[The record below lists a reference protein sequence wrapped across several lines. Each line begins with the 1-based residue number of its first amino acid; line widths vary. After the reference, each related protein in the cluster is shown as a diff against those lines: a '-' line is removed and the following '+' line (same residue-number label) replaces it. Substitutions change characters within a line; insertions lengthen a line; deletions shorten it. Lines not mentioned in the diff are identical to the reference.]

1 MFALRLTDT
10 AAIHL
15 SPNRLLTKIYS
26 GFELMLDMAQVRSFV
41 VLAAELNFSRAARR
55 LNMTQ
60 PPLSRQIKLLEQ
72 RLDVTLFER
81 SSRRVALTPAGL
93 AFLAEAQKLLLQADA
108 AVTATRRAARGSTGS
123 IRIAFVGAATYSFLP
138 AFIIRAR
145 AAAPQIELELVQME
159 TAEQLKAINDGQIDL
174 GFSRPLIGPHHLAS
188 LGVAREPMMLAIPKA
203 HPLATKRRPALDMLN
218 NEPFIMFS
226 PRARYLH
233 EMLTQ
238 LMKVHKIE
246 PRIVQSM
253 THSQA
258 ILSLVSAGIGLAI
271 VPAGTQNACFADVVF
286 RPLDLR
292 EECIAEL
299 HAIWSPDNRS
309 PLLRDVREI
318 ARIFSR

>member
-1 MFALRLTDT
+1 
-10 AAIHL
+10 
-15 SPNRLLTKIYS
+15 
-26 GFELMLDMAQVRSFV
+26 MLDMVQVRSFV
-41 VLAAELNFSRAARR
+41 VLASELNFSRAARR

-72 RLDVTLFER
+72 ELDVTLFDR

-93 AFLAEAQKLLLQADA
+93 AFLFEAQKLLQQADA
-108 AVTATRRAARGSTGS
+108 AVTATRHAARGSAGS

-145 AAAPQIELELVQME
+145 AAAPQVELELAQME

-174 GFSRPLIGPHHLAS
+174 GFSRPLIGPHHLDS
-188 LGVAREPMMLAIPKA
+188 LCVARESMILAIPKI
-203 HPLATKRRPALDMLN
+203 HPLAIKRRPALDMLN

-226 PRARYLH
+226 PKARYLH
-233 EMLTQ
+233 KMLTQ
-238 LMKVHKIE
+238 LMTAHKIE

-271 VPAGTQNACFADVVF
+271 VPAGTQNACFADIVF
-286 RPLDLR
+286 RPLDMR
-292 EECIAEL
+292 DDYIAEL

-309 PLLRDVREI
+309 PLLRDMRDV
-318 ARIFSR
+318 ARAFLR